1 MSISSISNKRAPS
14 SLAFWDKLVPYL
26 FILPFIFSFFI
37 FFVFPSIYSF
47 ILSFFRYKGYGSADF
62 VGLDNYIALFIYPTF
77 WTAVYNTVFY
87 WIVHIVPVM
96 TISFLLAVAVNSK
109 LVRWK
114 SFYKPIIFLPQI
126 TAAVASALIF
136 KVIFATRY
144 GVINNL
150 LGTQIFFLE
159 DAALMKWTVVALI
172 MWRAIGWYF
181 VIYMAGL
188 TTISDEIQE
197 AATIDG
203 ANAAQR
209 LWYITIPLMR
219 PIFLFAFMIDTIGSL
234 KIYTEPLLM
243 FSTGMDAPTDII
255 PILSILTRN
264 ISGGNFGLA
273 SAVGWILFV
282 MILLVSL
289 LQYKL
294 LRGGKDE

>member
-1 MSISSISNKRAPS
+1 MSSISNKRAPN
-14 SLAFWDKLVPYL
+14 SLALWDKLVPYV
-26 FILPFIFSFFI
+26 FIAPFIISFVI
-37 FFVFPSIYSF
+37 FFVFPSVYSF
-47 ILSFFRYKGYGSADF
+47 VLSFFRYRGYGSATF

-77 WTAVYNTVFY
+77 WTAVYNTLFY
-87 WIVHIVPVM
+87 WIVHIIPVM
-96 TISFLLAVAVNSK
+96 AISFLLAVAVNSK
-109 LVRWK
+109 LVKWK
-114 SFYKPIIFLPQI
+114 GFFKPVIFLPQI

-144 GVINNL
+144 GVINKL

-159 DAALMKWTVVALI
+159 DPLLMKWSVVALI
-172 MWRAIGWYF
+172 LWRAIGWYF

-209 LWYITIPLMR
+209 LWHITVPLMR
-219 PIFLFAFMIDTIGSL
+219 PIFLFAFMMDTIGSL
-234 KIYTEPLLM
+234 KIYSEPLLM
-243 FSTGMDAPTDII
+243 FSTGMDAPTDVI

-264 ISGGNFGLA
+264 INGGNFGLA
-273 SAVGWILFV
+273 SAVGWVLFV

-289 LQYKL
+289 IQYKA
-294 LRGGKDE
+294 LRGGNDE